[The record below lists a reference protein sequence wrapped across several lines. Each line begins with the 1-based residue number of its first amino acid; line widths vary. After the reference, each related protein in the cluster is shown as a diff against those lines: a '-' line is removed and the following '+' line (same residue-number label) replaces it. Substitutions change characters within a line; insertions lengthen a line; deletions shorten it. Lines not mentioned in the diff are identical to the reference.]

1 VVDTIFVLVSAACY
15 SQQIVPAAANFSRSG
30 DTAAIVGL
38 LRKGQLRL
46 RGVPPEQNPLAFP
59 GQNFDQL
66 QDALNIIE
74 GREFYGEG
82 REFYGP
88 STDHKPPRKGVR
100 TSKADLK
107 SYIESQVYDLLF
119 WSHCVT
125 YSSGVP
131 ARLVLTRGR
140 LLAYLYEHS
149 SDLENAFIGALRG
162 KPLPLLPSAEL
173 LANDDLA
180 SIAEQLNKIPIPN
193 DDAERR
199 KAQAKWEALANSGDR
214 VFVSSQFA
222 DSLGEP
228 PSVQLNNLKQML
240 NKVLSS
246 PDLAIVQRIE

>member
-1 VVDTIFVLVSAACY
+1 LVDTIFVLVSAACY
-15 SQQIVPAAANFSRSG
+15 SQQIEPAAANFSRSG
-30 DTAAIVGL
+30 DTSAIVSL

-46 RGVPPEQNPLAFP
+46 RGVAPEANPLAFP

-74 GREFYGEG
+74 GREFYG
-82 REFYGP
+82 P
-88 STDHKPPRKGVR
+88 STDHKPPRKGAR

-140 LLAYLYEHS
+140 LLPYLYEHS
-149 SDLENAFIGALRG
+149 SDLENAFTGALRG

-180 SIAEQLNKIPIPN
+180 SIAEQLNRIPIPN

-199 KAQAKWEALANSGDR
+199 KAQAKWGALANSGDR
-214 VFVSSQFA
+214 VIVSSPFA